1 MSLSTIVET
10 NIQVQGTYNEDFLS
24 QFVEKHRNDFTQQH
38 GNCSIMLFMDKDS
51 SELDIQEWKSFNCL
65 WEQFDATGF
74 NIIGVSTIS
83 DVELRKVFRDSNL
96 SDVKFPIIHTD
107 IHLSQTFG
115 CFFTTDKTAFKDR
128 RDMPWTR
135 AKAVATIDDKMELF
149 YLEMRHDACVSQPR
163 QLLHELW
170 GIRKLHQEKQ

>member
-96 SDVKFPIIHTD
+96 SDVKFPII
-107 IHLSQTFG
+107 
-115 CFFTTDKTAFKDR
+115 
-128 RDMPWTR
+128 PW
-135 AKAVATIDDKMELF
+135 
-149 YLEMRHDACVSQPR
+149 
-163 QLLHELW
+163 
-170 GIRKLHQEKQ
+170 